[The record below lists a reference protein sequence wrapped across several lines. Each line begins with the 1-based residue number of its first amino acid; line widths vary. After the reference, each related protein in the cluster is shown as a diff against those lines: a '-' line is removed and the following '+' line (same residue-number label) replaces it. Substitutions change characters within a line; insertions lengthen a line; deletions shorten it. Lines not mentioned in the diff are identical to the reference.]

1 MLTKNPHDSSPN
13 GPWRCWHRTIFW
25 FSVIVYNP
33 SADDLER
40 GVIVDRSSKAGDC
53 SGRAK
58 LLLLAPLPEFNCKA
72 RCLCQWMAKMWVPDK
87 PSSAGRTVCRR
98 TTKWVVYSGGG
109 TSTSLSS
116 STNGTSR
123 SSSVACAPA
132 GSKPLLP
139 PARRCFG
146 VCADDKDGPLTNQ
159 LRPHYYSKM
168 QQNFDSHCSKGAH
181 PSDRLGL
188 PPRDNQ
194 SKMLHY
200 WISWT
205 SDNAAQQKE
214 LERIHLMAGKWAS
227 LVTALDETPCC
238 IRARLEIESMETS
251 PADGESMAKTWD

>member
-58 LLLLAPLPEFNCKA
+58 LLLLAPLPKFNCKA
-72 RCLCQWMAKMWVPDK
+72 RCLCQWMAKMWVLDK

-123 SSSVACAPA
+123 SSC
-132 GSKPLLP
+132 
-139 PARRCFG
+139 ARRIQTT
-146 VCADDKDGPLTNQ
+146 V
-159 LRPHYYSKM
+159 
-168 QQNFDSHCSKGAH
+168 
-181 PSDRLGL
+181 
-188 PPRDNQ
+188 
-194 SKMLHY
+194 
-200 WISWT
+200 T
-205 SDNAAQQKE
+205 S
-214 LERIHLMAGKWAS
+214 S
-227 LVTALDETPCC
+227 TALLRCLRWRQRWSTHQSTQ
-238 IRARLEIESMETS
+238 AALL
-251 PADGESMAKTWD
+251 